1 MTLSNH
7 CREFFSI
14 DRLILDT
21 HPAMQNA
28 LEQFPVIRFT
38 ARCGSFS
45 LLSGLVAQG
54 AEWIQPNH
62 ALILDVLFG
71 VFADFVEP
79 SISNNAR
86 LALLLPLLPALR
98 TLSCLLSAVIRS
110 VILWRCFPRQFGYP
124 SALCAVFA
132 KTCLCLHDL
141 QRDMRQDPSVHVWRS
156 LLLCLHVIAVLPPD
170 VLASYLSIFLSV
182 VMLCTMKAGSSSKV
196 FHPSPFV
203 KSDGLLDLEQAVEN
217 VQYTCSFD
225 DSDLTFCFLLPSLS
239 TRREAVALPF
249 LFAPTAPGGFTRLFS
264 IMVDAVLRL
273 FPLLDDDGCYEYLS
287 FIQAILPSPSR
298 SSPLLHNLLT
308 VLWHITHSLKK
319 PMEMA
324 RWQLTLVEMLKPS
337 LGSSDRE
344 TRYIAGET
352 LAFLIS
358 NCEAELQTHVVNY
371 LQSQLRSRPS
381 VFAVSGCMFALSKL
395 FDQCRSAFR
404 RAIQPNLMQILVHE
418 SVLFDETIRTCSVR
432 CIRLMSEHMTFGT
445 TTTKWLI
452 NVALSQLLVDGG
464 GPSHVNRRNV
474 AVGYLKLVEYLFNR
488 VNEKILKEQMS
499 SVLCLMNMTVW
510 VKDHVNDVSV
520 SVYVLRVVTSWL
532 CRLEPPF
539 RAVKR
544 ALNMT
549 TADMTQFVLS
559 SLIADQMMVQETAV
573 ECVDTLLAK
582 RPGLFQRQ
590 FSLQHLL
597 TNLLRAYSDF
607 WR

>member
-1 MTLSNH
+1 
-7 CREFFSI
+7 
-14 DRLILDT
+14 
-21 HPAMQNA
+21 
-28 LEQFPVIRFT
+28 
-38 ARCGSFS
+38 
-45 LLSGLVAQG
+45 
-54 AEWIQPNH
+54 
-62 ALILDVLFG
+62 
-71 VFADFVEP
+71 
-79 SISNNAR
+79 
-86 LALLLPLLPALR
+86 
-98 TLSCLLSAVIRS
+98 
-110 VILWRCFPRQFGYP
+110 
-124 SALCAVFA
+124 
-132 KTCLCLHDL
+132 
-141 QRDMRQDPSVHVWRS
+141 
-156 LLLCLHVIAVLPPD
+156 
-170 VLASYLSIFLSV
+170 
-182 VMLCTMKAGSSSKV
+182 
-196 FHPSPFV
+196 
-203 KSDGLLDLEQAVEN
+203 
-217 VQYTCSFD
+217 
-225 DSDLTFCFLLPSLS
+225 
-239 TRREAVALPF
+239 
-249 LFAPTAPGGFTRLFS
+249 
-264 IMVDAVLRL
+264 MVDAVLRL

-488 VNEKILKEQMS
+488 VNETILKEQMS